1 MTEPSEESMMRAV
14 TALTPFV
21 RAFRLPVNPEELDV
35 MAYAVLRFA
44 DSAEEL
50 PAIAQAVDELIA
62 DQLAAH
68 ARLGEA
74 MQRSVRDPDT
84 PGETADA

>member
-1 MTEPSEESMMRAV
+1 MMRAV

-21 RAFRLPVNPEELDV
+21 RAFRLRINPEEIDA

-44 DSAEEL
+44 NSGEEL
-50 PAIAQAVDELIA
+50 PAIAQAVDKLIV

-68 ARLGEA
+68 ARQREA
-74 MQRSVRDPDT
+74 MQRTVRDRDT
-84 PGETADA
+84 PGEAADA

>member
-21 RAFRLPVNPEELDV
+21 RAFRLPVNPEDLDV

-44 DSAEEL
+44 NSAEEPL
-50 PAIAQAVDELIA
+50 AIAQAVDELIA
-62 DQLAAH
+62 DHLAAH
-68 ARLGEA
+68 ARLREA
-74 MQRSVRDPDT
+74 IQRSVRDSDT
-84 PGETADA
+84 PGEAADT